1 LAPTY
6 FIEQK
11 LYSIDETGNNNYYS
25 SFTQNTTYYVNQIIA
40 KKNPS
45 SLPSGFTET
54 TDFPCPPTALRG
66 PYIEILNN
74 DFTKLIGLKTGD
86 YGRDSFAD
94 FSQLSNITPQAATVN
109 SLIVK
114 CSLVN
119 NGVTNASDVVDAFA
133 IANGRFGEH
142 LNYNNNTEKWV
153 NSSPGNYSNFLVK

>member
-1 LAPTY
+1 M
-6 FIEQK
+6 
-11 LYSIDETGNNNYYS
+11 
-25 SFTQNTTYYVNQIIA
+25 SFTQNTTYYANQIITKQIA
-40 KKNPS
+40 VTG
-45 SLPSGFTET
+45 LTAPSGFP
-54 TDFPCPPTALRG
+54 FPPTAFRA

-86 YGRDSFAD
+86 YGRDASAD

-133 IANGRFGEH
+133 IANGKFGEN
-142 LNYNNNTEKWV
+142 LNYNNNIEKWV
-153 NSSPGNYSNFLVK
+153 NLSPGNYSNFIVTIVDQNLQDINIIDPNLLINFLVK